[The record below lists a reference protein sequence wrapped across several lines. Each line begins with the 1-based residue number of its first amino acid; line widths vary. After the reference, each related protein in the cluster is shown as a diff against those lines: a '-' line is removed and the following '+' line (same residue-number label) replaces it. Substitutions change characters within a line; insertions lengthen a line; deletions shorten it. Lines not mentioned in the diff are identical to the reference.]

1 MTATAQ
7 RSLRPEGAGRLTIS
21 GVGYRFPPRK
31 GQPSEDILASI
42 DITAEPGQFVAIV
55 GPSGCG
61 KTTLLR
67 LVAGLLDPRSGSIN
81 LDGRSIAQSR
91 RQVGVVFQNDRL
103 LPWRRVLDNVAVV
116 LRARG
121 QSGKQAV
128 KRARE
133 QLGIVGLSAAETL
146 YPHQLS
152 GGMRQR
158 VNLAR
163 AFAVEPNLVLLD
175 EPFAALDAQTRE
187 LMQAE
192 LLSIWQRTSS
202 TVIMVTHQLDEAVF
216 LADKVL
222 VMGRNPG
229 RVLRSIEVPFARPR
243 SLAIKHEPAFHAIT
257 DEIWGLIEGSVM
269 ESLGRTVPGTG
280 AEVSPQKLA
289 HQSSKA

>member
-1 MTATAQ
+1 MTATAE
-7 RSLRPEGAGRLTIS
+7 RSARPGRHGLLTIS
-21 GVGYRFPPRK
+21 GVDYRFPARK
-31 GQPSEDILASI
+31 GQPSEQVLAGV
-42 DITAEPGQFVAIV
+42 DVTAEPGQFVAVV

-67 LVAGLLDPRSGSIN
+67 LVAGMLDPRAGSID
-81 LDGRSIAQSR
+81 LDGRSISQSR

-103 LPWRRVLDNVAVV
+103 LPWRRVLANVAIV

-121 QSGKQAV
+121 LSRTEALE
-128 KRARE
+128 RAHE
-133 QLGIVGLSAAETL
+133 QLRVVGLQGAGNL

-163 AFAVEPNLVLLD
+163 AFAVEPKLVLLD

-222 VMGRNPG
+222 VMGRHPG
-229 RVLRSIEVPFARPR
+229 RMLRAIDVPFARPR
-243 SLAIKHEPAFHAIT
+243 SLAVKHEADFHVIT
-257 DEIWGLIEGSVM
+257 DEIWGLIEGAVM
-269 ESLGRTVPGTG
+269 ASLGRTDAP
-280 AEVSPQKLA
+280 SD
-289 HQSSKA
+289 

>member
-1 MTATAQ
+1 VTATTQ
-7 RSLRPEGAGRLTIS
+7 RTLPSEGPGLLTIS
-21 GVGYRFPPRK
+21 GVGYQFPPRK
-31 GQPSEDILASI
+31 GQPGTDILSGI
-42 DITAEPGQFVAIV
+42 DITAKPGQFVAVV

-67 LVAGLLDPRSGSIN
+67 LVAGMLSPGAGRID

-91 RQVGVVFQNDRL
+91 RQVGIVFQNDRL
-103 LPWRRVLDNVAVV
+103 LPWRRVLENVTVV

-121 QSGKQAV
+121 QSAREAV
-128 KRARE
+128 KRATE
-133 QLGIVGLSAAETL
+133 QLRIVGLAGAEDL

-163 AFAVEPNLVLLD
+163 AFAVEPKVVLLD

-192 LLSIWQRTSS
+192 LLSIWNRTSS

-222 VMGRNPG
+222 VMGRDPG
-229 RVLRSIEVPFARPR
+229 RVLRSIDVPFARPR
-243 SLAIKHEPAFHAIT
+243 SLEIKHEPEFHAIT

-269 ESLGRTVPGTG
+269 ESLGRTPSDG
-280 AEVSPQKLA
+280 AEVPPPGSGHDAPSA
-289 HQSSKA
+289 

>member
-1 MTATAQ
+1 MTATVQ
-7 RSLRPEGAGRLTIS
+7 RSLPPEGPGLLTIS

-31 GQPSEDILASI
+31 GQPNEDILAGI
-42 DITAEPGQFVAIV
+42 DVTAEPKQFVAIV

-67 LVAGLLDPRSGSIN
+67 LVAGMLDPRSGSID
-81 LDGRSIAQSR
+81 LDGRSIADSR
-91 RQVGVVFQNDRL
+91 KQVGVVFQNDRL
-103 LPWRRVLDNVAVV
+103 LPWRRVLENVEIV

-121 QSGKQAV
+121 QSGKEAA
-128 KRARE
+128 KRALE
-133 QLGIVGLSAAETL
+133 QLRIVGLSGSESL

-163 AFAVEPNLVLLD
+163 AFAVEPKLVLLD

-229 RVLRSIEVPFARPR
+229 RLLRSIEVPFARPR
-243 SLAIKHEPAFHAIT
+243 SLAIKHEPDFHAIT
-257 DEIWGLIEGSVM
+257 DEIWSLIEGAVM
-269 ESLGRTVPGTG
+269 EALGRTDPDTG
-280 AEVSPQKLA
+280 AELPPRDLGQHGNSA
-289 HQSSKA
+289 